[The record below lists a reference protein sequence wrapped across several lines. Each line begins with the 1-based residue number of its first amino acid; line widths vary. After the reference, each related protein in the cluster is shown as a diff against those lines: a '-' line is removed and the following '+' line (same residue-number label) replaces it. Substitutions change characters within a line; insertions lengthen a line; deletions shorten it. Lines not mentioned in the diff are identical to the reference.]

1 LCQRRLNFLRVPDHE
16 TEHYW
21 KDTPVAQLLSDL
33 SQSIFATL
41 GVEGANNTLGISAN
55 PGQRECV
62 LLVDGMGRNAIEL
75 CKKELAVFSQLNDLE
90 ILQATFPSTTSTSL
104 TSFGT
109 GAAVGVHGMVGYT
122 MRVPHSGNPERL
134 LNALKWDERVDPFI
148 WQSEKTLFERA
159 RQQGISVSHVAA
171 KRYQETGFTRA
182 ALRGADYLGANQV
195 DELVSNAKSALSK
208 SKSFAYVY
216 INDVDDASH
225 REGFGSERFFAA
237 MIKAADLITKLVEN
251 LPAGARLWITADHGM
266 INRDEYCV
274 LGKGNDLLK
283 NVELLGGEPRVR
295 YLYLKE
301 GSLEETK
308 SQWQEYFGEKVL
320 LFSRIEA
327 VNQGF
332 FGGPVTERNLERV
345 GDLIA
350 VAQGQMILVEPERE
364 EVQLSMVGHHGGI
377 TPAEIEIPLLVHQK

>member
-1 LCQRRLNFLRVPDHE
+1 M
-16 TEHYW
+16 
-21 KDTPVAQLLSDL
+21 AQLLSDL

-251 LPAGARLWITADHGM
+251 LPAGTRLWITADHGM

-274 LGKGNDLLK
+274 LGKGNDLLE
-283 NVELLGGEPRVR
+283 NVKLLGGEPRVR

-350 VAQGQMILVEPERE
+350 VAQGQIILVEPERE
-364 EVQLSMVGHHGGI
+364 ELQLSMVGHHGGI